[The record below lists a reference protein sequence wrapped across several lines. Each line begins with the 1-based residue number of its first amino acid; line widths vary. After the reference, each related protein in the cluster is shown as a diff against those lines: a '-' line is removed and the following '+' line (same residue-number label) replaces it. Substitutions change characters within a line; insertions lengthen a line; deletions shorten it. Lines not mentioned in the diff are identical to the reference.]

1 MTSQRKSVRRAWE
14 SEVDIEWLGGKRPGR
29 TRDVSHGGLY
39 IVMADPPPFGARVLI
54 HVRFPD
60 IPDGCILASV
70 VRWSQPGEGFGAQ
83 FESLRAVEAWAL
95 NRLLHSLP
103 PLD

>member
-1 MTSQRKSVRRAWE
+1 MTSQRKHLRSGWK
-14 SEVDIEWLGGKRPGR
+14 SEVDVEWSGEKRAGK
-29 TRDVSHGGLY
+29 TTNVSLGGLY
-39 IVMADPPPFGARVLI
+39 VAMAAPPPFGARVTIYVRLPGI
-54 HVRFPD
+54 HDTCVLP
-60 IPDGCILASV
+60 SV

-95 NRLLHSLP
+95 NRLLRSLA